1 MLFSHIYSSTLCNS
15 FTVLSQVREGG
26 SAIQLTSLIS
36 HIWVQVKTCSTGGYT
51 VWRFLSS
58 ATKVVSCD
66 KDYVVKTVE
75 NSRSTVCC
83 VGILT
88 CLKYGFPNS
97 AESPF
102 FQLSP
107 NPGGVWLEESLS
119 SAALLLR
126 AILSSCCGERGE
138 ADVSGC
144 SGFTAEVFSFFCR
157 ILVYWAK
164 NKAGKTR
171 VVGGGN
177 GARKRGHRS
186 ANMLCYGS
194 REHRF

>member
-1 MLFSHIYSSTLCNS
+1 M
-15 FTVLSQVREGG
+15 
-26 SAIQLTSLIS
+26 S

-58 ATKVVSCD
+58 ATKVVNCD
-66 KDYVVKTVE
+66 KDDVVETVQ
-75 NSRSTVCC
+75 NSRSTLCN

-107 NPGGVWLEESLS
+107 NPGGVWLEASLS
-119 SAALLLR
+119 SAALLLL

-138 ADVSGC
+138 AGVSAC
-144 SGFTAEVFSFFCR
+144 SGPTTEVFGFFCR
-157 ILVYWAK
+157 ILVYLAK
-164 NKAGKTR
+164 DKEQTC
-171 VVGGGN
+171 VGDGEGDV
-177 GARKRGHRS
+177 RSRGHRS
-186 ANMLCYGS
+186 ANMLC
-194 REHRF
+194 